1 MRGYTFE
8 CNKESERNKLYE
20 DLYLMVRKSDDFKYR
35 DIIINKWDKLGL
47 FYCGIVIADTVA
59 GSFSITT
66 MNAFNKSMKSVFIGV
81 KTDFEDTEV
90 VIPDSVNVSVTW
102 KEDSPNRY
110 KIYYKNFPFI
120 KAMLLE
126 GATPEKIEEVYGVKF
141 TPEECEK
148 IKAKDKP

>member
-1 MRGYTFE
+1 MRGWTFE

-20 DLYLMVRKSDDFKYR
+20 DLYLLVRKSDDFKYR

-47 FYCGIVIADTVA
+47 FYCGIVIADNVM

-66 MNAFNKSMKSVFIGV
+66 MNALGKSMKSVFIAV
-81 KTDFEDTEV
+81 KTDFDDSEV
-90 VIPDSVNVSVTW
+90 FIPDSVNVSVTW
-102 KEDSPNRY
+102 KPDSVNRY
-110 KIYYKNFPFI
+110 KIYYQNFPFI
-120 KAMLLE
+120 KAMINE

-148 IKAKDKP
+148 IKTKEKP